1 MNIQPPSFHDFLVI
15 RFFPLNPTCVDIPL
29 NLGHAHTTW
38 FHFCTNPT
46 FNDISSQNTIPIRF
60 FSGIPTKQKSHPSY
74 FQVTYP
80 EAFFRCLSEW
90 GFRGF
95 AHGFSTSFWMFT
107 QGYHYFE
114 SPPIRWTTG
123 PAGINT
129 SPCFSSGFSLGNE
142 TPRSENSPGERY
154 DKAIYGSTAL
164 AWPCTAFL
172 WENPW
177 LSGKKN
183 AFFSGKLWCYDHVI
197 FQEISFKLFHKA
209 AEWWHVFKFN
219 DATGEN
225 LCGKGAASF
234 GSSDHELG
242 VVIS

>member
-1 MNIQPPSFHDFLVI
+1 MNIQPPFFHDFLVI

-177 LSGKKN
+177 LSGKKMH
-183 AFFSGKLWCYDHVI
+183 FFRESYDVMIMSFFRRYLSNCSTKLQNDGTFLSSMMPLEKIY
-197 FQEISFKLFHKA
+197 
-209 AEWWHVFKFN
+209 AERGQHHLAVPIMNWAW
-219 DATGEN
+219 
-225 LCGKGAASF
+225 
-234 GSSDHELG
+234 
-242 VVIS
+242 